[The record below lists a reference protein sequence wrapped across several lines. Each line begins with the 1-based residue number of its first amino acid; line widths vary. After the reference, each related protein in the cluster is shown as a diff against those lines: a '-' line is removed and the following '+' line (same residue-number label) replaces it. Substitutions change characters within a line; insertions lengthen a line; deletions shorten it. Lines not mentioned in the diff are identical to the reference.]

1 VADKPGGLGAD
12 GRMTGVVG
20 CSSAVEVV
28 IDAGVCGSDLVTAA
42 PTTKHVARVC
52 PVPERQHRDA

>member
-1 VADKPGGLGAD
+1 
-12 GRMTGVVG
+12 MTGVVG